1 MGCDCDCRRA
11 DGRPLLRTRDAALE
25 LNALAAIEARLHRLT
40 GEYDRRF
47 GDPRAAA
54 TAAAGA
60 KGAGGARRQQR
71 EELGKRGA
79 LHLSA
84 AEKTEREVSNV
95 RTPAPLCALLCC

>member
-1 MGCDCDCRRA
+1 MSAASGGLGCDCRRA

-54 TAAAGA
+54 

-95 RTPAPLCALLCC
+95 RTPAPLWRALLCC

>member
-1 MGCDCDCRRA
+1 M
-11 DGRPLLRTRDAALE
+11 LRTRDAALE

-54 TAAAGA
+54 
-60 KGAGGARRQQR
+60 KGAGGARRQR